1 MDNYRNLTSTL
12 KNHSDV
18 NQKIESLNKTLGEL
32 RKTRNILESNLLD
45 EINRLN
51 LQNKKLRIEN
61 SHYFLGVSKT
71 TPPINISLIEEVG
84 AKFLGKD
91 VTDKFLSKIKEYR
104 ESHVVKSPSI
114 KRKPIKADKKSSRS
128 GRKSNKDF
136 KSQSLKKKVN

>member
-104 ESHVVKSPSI
+104 ESNVVKSPSI
-114 KRKPIKADKKSSRS
+114 KRKPIKADRKSSRS